1 MQATDQIFVIGK
13 INSLINYIIYISRL
27 EDLIYAGTRWL
38 VRNWAA
44 TRGPISMGVGNKM
57 KTGADFV
64 LLIMCEDRKGIVA
77 AVANSIASQD
87 CNIVESSQY
96 SDESNGRFF
105 MRISV
110 SCAAET
116 TIDSF
121 RAAFLPVATAF
132 HLEWSLH
139 DLRKK
144 LRAMIMVSQG
154 GHCLNDLLYRTSTN
168 RLPMEVTSVVSNHL
182 TWQRRAE
189 HEGVAFH
196 HLPITPENKLEQE
209 AKLLAMVEEQKVDL
223 IILARYMQVL
233 SDQLCRKLDGR
244 VINIHHSFLPGFKGA
259 KPYHRAHERGVKMVG
274 ATAHYVTADLDEGP
288 IITQDVSIVD
298 HADTVDDLIAQGQDT
313 ESRVLARAVKLHLE
327 HRVMLNGNRTIVF
340 K

>member
-1 MQATDQIFVIGK
+1 MQK
-13 INSLINYIIYISRL
+13 
-27 EDLIYAGTRWL
+27 
-38 VRNWAA
+38 
-44 TRGPISMGVGNKM
+44 
-57 KTGADFV
+57 GADFV
-64 LLIMCEDRKGIVA
+64 LLIATEDRKGIVA

-96 SDESNGRFF
+96 GDGFNGRFF
-105 MRISV
+105 MRV
-110 SCAAET
+110 ALCGPAAM
-116 TIDSF
+116 TIESF
-121 RAAFLPVATAF
+121 TDAFTPVATAYR
-132 HLEWSLH
+132 LEWRVH
-139 DLRKK
+139 DLRRKTK
-144 LRAMIMVSQG
+144 AMVMVSQG

-168 RLPMEVTSVVSNHL
+168 RLPMQVTSVISNHT

-189 HEGVAFH
+189 HEGIPFH

-209 AKLLAMVEEQKVDL
+209 ARLLQLVEEQEVDL

-259 KPYHRAHERGVKMVG
+259 KPYHRAYDRGVKMVG
-274 ATAHYVTADLDEGP
+274 ATAHYVTPDLDEGP

-298 HADTVDDLIAQGQDT
+298 HADTVEDLIAQGQDT

-327 HRVMLNGNRTIVF
+327 HRVLLNGNRTIVF

>member
-1 MQATDQIFVIGK
+1 MQK
-13 INSLINYIIYISRL
+13 
-27 EDLIYAGTRWL
+27 
-38 VRNWAA
+38 
-44 TRGPISMGVGNKM
+44 
-57 KTGADFV
+57 GAEFV
-64 LLIMCEDRKGIVA
+64 LSIASEDRKGIVA

-96 SDESNGRFF
+96 GDGNTGRFF
-105 MRISV
+105 MRVAIAGPTGMSV
-110 SCAAET
+110 E
-116 TIDSF
+116 SF
-121 RAAFLPVATAF
+121 TQAFTPVATAF
-132 HLEWSLH
+132 RLEWRIH
-139 DLRKK
+139 DLTRK
-144 LRAMIMVSQG
+144 LRTMVMVSQG
-154 GHCLNDLLYRTSTN
+154 GHCLNDLLYRTSTG
-168 RLPMEVTSVVSNHL
+168 RLPMEITSIVSNHT

-189 HEGVAFH
+189 HEGIAFH

-209 AKLLAMVEEQKVDL
+209 ARLMDLAEQQQVDL

-259 KPYHRAHERGVKMVG
+259 KPYHRAYERGVKMVG
-274 ATAHYVTADLDEGP
+274 ATAHYVTPDLDEGP

-298 HADTVDDLIAQGQDT
+298 HADTMVDLISQGQDT

-327 HRVMLNGNRTIVF
+327 HRVMLNGARTIVF

>member
-1 MQATDQIFVIGK
+1 M
-13 INSLINYIIYISRL
+13 
-27 EDLIYAGTRWL
+27 
-38 VRNWAA
+38 
-44 TRGPISMGVGNKM
+44 MGVKIANGLRP
-57 KTGADFV
+57 ADYV
-64 LLIMCEDRKGIVA
+64 LLIASQDRKGIVA
-77 AVANSIASQD
+77 AIANSMVSQD
-87 CNIVESSQY
+87 CNIIENAQFG
-96 SDESNGRFF
+96 DMATGRFF
-105 MRISV
+105 MRMSI
-110 SCAAET
+110 AAPNDM
-116 TIDSF
+116 TID
-121 RAAFLPVATAF
+121 AFTEAFTPVATAF
-132 HLEWSLH
+132 RLDWRIH

-154 GHCLNDLLYRTSTN
+154 GHCLNDLLYRTSTK
-168 RLPMEVTSVVSNHL
+168 RLPMEVTSIVSNHM

-189 HEGVAFH
+189 HERIPFF

-209 AKLLAMVEEQKVDL
+209 ARLMEMVEEQHVDL

-259 KPYHRAHERGVKMVG
+259 KPYHRAYERGVKMVG
-274 ATAHYVTADLDEGP
+274 ATAHYVTPDLDEGP

-298 HADTVDDLIAQGQDT
+298 HADTVEDLIAQGQDT

-327 HRVMLNGNRTIVF
+327 HRVLLNGNRTIVF

>member
-1 MQATDQIFVIGK
+1 MQK
-13 INSLINYIIYISRL
+13 
-27 EDLIYAGTRWL
+27 
-38 VRNWAA
+38 
-44 TRGPISMGVGNKM
+44 
-57 KTGADFV
+57 GADFV
-64 LLIMCEDRKGIVA
+64 LLIATEDRKGIVA

-96 SDESNGRFF
+96 GDGFNGRFF
-105 MRISV
+105 MRVAFSGL
-110 SCAAET
+110 AAM
-116 TIDSF
+116 TIESF
-121 RAAFLPVATAF
+121 TEAFTPVATAYR
-132 HLEWSLH
+132 LDWQVH
-139 DLRKK
+139 DLRRKTK
-144 LRAMIMVSQG
+144 AMIMVSQG

-168 RLPMEVTSVVSNHL
+168 RLPMEVTSVVSNHT

-189 HEGVAFH
+189 HEQITFH

-209 AKLLAMVEEQKVDL
+209 ARLLQLVEEQEVDL

-259 KPYHRAHERGVKMVG
+259 KPYHRAYDRGVKMVG
-274 ATAHYVTADLDEGP
+274 ATAHYVTPDLDEGP

-298 HADTVDDLIAQGQDT
+298 HADTVEDLIAQGQDT

-327 HRVMLNGNRTIVF
+327 HRVLLNGNRTIVF

>member
-1 MQATDQIFVIGK
+1 MQK
-13 INSLINYIIYISRL
+13 
-27 EDLIYAGTRWL
+27 
-38 VRNWAA
+38 
-44 TRGPISMGVGNKM
+44 
-57 KTGADFV
+57 GAEFV
-64 LLIMCEDRKGIVA
+64 LSIASEDRKGIVA

-96 SDESNGRFF
+96 GDGNTGRFF
-105 MRISV
+105 MRVAIAGPTGMSV
-110 SCAAET
+110 E
-116 TIDSF
+116 SF
-121 RAAFLPVATAF
+121 TQAFTPVATAF
-132 HLEWSLH
+132 RLEWRIH
-139 DLRKK
+139 DLTRK
-144 LRAMIMVSQG
+144 LRTMVMVSQG
-154 GHCLNDLLYRTSTN
+154 GHCLNDLLYRTSTG
-168 RLPMEVTSVVSNHL
+168 RLPMEITSIVSNHT

-189 HEGVAFH
+189 HEGIAFH

-209 AKLLAMVEEQKVDL
+209 ARLMDLAEQQQVDL

-259 KPYHRAHERGVKMVG
+259 KPYHRAYERGVKMVG
-274 ATAHYVTADLDEGP
+274 ATAHYVTPDLDEGP

-298 HADTVDDLIAQGQDT
+298 HADTIEDLISQGQDT

-327 HRVMLNGNRTIVF
+327 HRVMLNGARTIVF

>member
-1 MQATDQIFVIGK
+1 M
-13 INSLINYIIYISRL
+13 RC
-27 EDLIYAGTRWL
+27 
-38 VRNWAA
+38 
-44 TRGPISMGVGNKM
+44 
-57 KTGADFV
+57 GADFV
-64 LLIMCEDRKGIVA
+64 LLIVCEDRKGIVA

-87 CNIVESSQY
+87 CNILESSQFG
-96 SDESNGRFF
+96 DEGSGRFF
-105 MRISV
+105 MRVAITCPPEMTS
-110 SCAAET
+110 
-116 TIDSF
+116 DSF
-121 RAAFLPVATAF
+121 DAAFMPVATAF
-132 HLEWSLH
+132 RLDWRIH

-189 HEGVAFH
+189 HEGIPFY
-196 HLPITPENKLEQE
+196 HLPITPATKIDQE
-209 AKLLAMVEEQKVDL
+209 TKLLAMVEEQQVDL

-259 KPYHRAHERGVKMVG
+259 KPYHRAYERGVKMVG
-274 ATAHYVTADLDEGP
+274 ATAHYVTSDLDEGP

-298 HADTVDDLIAQGQDT
+298 HADTVEDLIAQGQDT
-313 ESRVLARAVKLHLE
+313 ESRVLSHAVKLHLE

>member
-1 MQATDQIFVIGK
+1 MQFK
-13 INSLINYIIYISRL
+13 
-27 EDLIYAGTRWL
+27 
-38 VRNWAA
+38 
-44 TRGPISMGVGNKM
+44 
-57 KTGADFV
+57 ADFV
-64 LLIMCEDRKGIVA
+64 LLIVCDDRKGIVA
-77 AVANSIASQD
+77 SVANSIASQD

-96 SDESNGRFF
+96 CDKSNGRFF
-105 MRISV
+105 MRIAIACPLEMTSDRFT
-110 SCAAET
+110 E
-116 TIDSF
+116 
-121 RAAFLPVATAF
+121 AFMPVATAF
-132 HLEWSLH
+132 RLEWRIH

-144 LRAMIMVSQG
+144 IRAMIMVSQG

-168 RLPMEVTSVVSNHL
+168 RLPMEVTSIVSNHL

-189 HEGVAFH
+189 HEAIHFH
-196 HLPITPENKLEQE
+196 HLPITPENKLDQE
-209 AKLLAMVEEQKVDL
+209 AKLLAMVEEQQVDL

-233 SDQLCRKLDGR
+233 SDQLCRNLDGR

-274 ATAHYVTADLDEGP
+274 ATAHYVTPDLDEGP

-298 HADTVDDLIAQGQDT
+298 HADTVEDLIAQGQDT

>member
-1 MQATDQIFVIGK
+1 MIT
-13 INSLINYIIYISRL
+13 
-27 EDLIYAGTRWL
+27 GT
-38 VRNWAA
+38 
-44 TRGPISMGVGNKM
+44 
-57 KTGADFV
+57 DFV
-64 LLIMCEDRKGIVA
+64 LLIASEDRKGIVA
-77 AVANSIASQD
+77 AVANSLVSQD
-87 CNIVESSQY
+87 CNIIESAQY
-96 SDESNGRFF
+96 GDASTGRFF
-105 MRISV
+105 MRIAIS
-110 SCAAET
+110 APAGMDA
-116 TIDSF
+116 DSF
-121 RAAFLPVATAF
+121 TEAFTPVATAF
-132 HLEWSLH
+132 RLDWRIH
-139 DLRKK
+139 DLRQKM
-144 LRAMIMVSQG
+144 RVMIMVSQG
-154 GHCLNDLLYRTSTN
+154 GHCLNDLLYRTSTS
-168 RLPMEVTSVVSNHL
+168 RLPMLITSIVSNHT

-189 HEGVAFH
+189 HEGITFH

-209 AKLLAMVEEQKVDL
+209 AKMLAMVEEQQVDL
-223 IILARYMQVL
+223 VILARYMQVL

-288 IITQDVSIVD
+288 IITQDVSVVD